1 MPGSEAW
8 NTISILMKRDETI
21 QSHQKGVSF
30 TYSYR
35 RGIGNRIIN
44 WKCTYRRRATPIFD
58 HGSWRYPN
66 DSKLTSVREREQPR
80 AYPEGYKKFVS
91 CAHNI
96 LGKEETVVIRQITA
110 DVFLLHGICSRL
122 DRNVPGK
129 PVQKFFSFGFISQG
143 RVCL

>member
-8 NTISILMKRDETI
+8 NTISILMKHDETI

-35 RGIGNRIIN
+35 QGIGNRIIN
-44 WKCTYRRRATPIFD
+44 WKCTYRRRATPIFG
-58 HGSWRYPN
+58 HGSWRYSN
-66 DSKLTSVREREQPR
+66 ASKLTSVREREQPR

-96 LGKEETVVIRQITA
+96 LGKEETIVIRQITA
-110 DVFLLHGICSRL
+110 DVFFVAWNLQQECPWKTRAEFFYF
-122 DRNVPGK
+122 PGK
-129 PVQKFFSFGFISQG
+129 GVSLIYLSGI
-143 RVCL
+143 